1 MSETYLY
8 SINRVINIDNGT
20 DAKRIVLGTDATKIY
35 ANLVDTEIT
44 AQCRIIGGTWTDD
57 LVVNNIVCHPSAEA
71 DSHNSHS
78 QNVLNIAL
86 DGNDVIMKGKNVN
99 ITSVEADSITTIN
112 GKTLNISE
120 NGVTGTIVNL
130 YGKSLN
136 FGEDDTTTVL
146 KSINTTLT
154 TASLD
159 SITTINGKTLNISEN
174 GVTGTIV
181 NLYGKS
187 LNFGEDDTTTV
198 LKSINTTLTT
208 ASLDSI
214 TTINGK
220 TLNISENG
228 VTGTIVNLYG
238 KSLNFGEDDTT
249 TVLKSINT
257 TLTTASLDS
266 ITTINGKEINLG
278 ENNRD
283 DTALTVFGKTIDI
296 GDDTNTES
304 LNIYSDVTLLKTD
317 TSLTTKTN
325 LYTLNSESDG
335 AYLKIEKNANNGKAQ
350 IDMGNK
356 INTEQINIKAQNINI
371 DAQNTL
377 SLATSIFEFNTDSD
391 KAYFEIN
398 DAESRITIGRSKLDN
413 TYIHGS
419 NVYIGEPGCTTT
431 IYGNVIAYS
440 EGSNITT
447 NTLTEETSAFHIHNT
462 GTKTAF
468 TVIQD
473 NSVSGGGYDLVN
485 FFTESN
491 QDRSPFRVDHI
502 GRVGLGVETAVN
514 LKAWLHINRNDPDI
528 SSVEPDDLL
537 LIEDK
542 DHDATPFIIKKEGDV
557 GIGTDVPRYKLD
569 VWSGTSTLNGQE
581 NTGGTINGKGIALR
595 DVVYIK
601 QNHTNRIMYAFGNKV
616 YEHDVVGKEFVTGYT
631 FAWNTDNVVS
641 ANTGNDVNPFLDDE
655 DGTFIFRMTCKLHI
669 AGSDGHMAFR
679 RFEIFVNPQ
688 NKIFNTQ
695 QMPAHVTVADL
706 FDSSYDHYE
715 FPIEP
720 TVTKISDKEC
730 KLEIKWKLRDTTGG
744 TASTMPTKSR
754 AYLDVEFFGH
764 ENIGDVKASPINGY
778 YNGGTFQ
785 DIE

>member
-8 SINRVINIDNGT
+8 SINRVINIDNGSDSKKLVVAT
-20 DAKRIVLGTDATKIY
+20 DSEKIY
-35 ANLVDTEIT
+35 KNLIDPVVTS
-44 AQCRIIGGTWTDD
+44 QCRIIGGAWTDD
-57 LVVNNIVCHPSAEA
+57 LVVNNIVCHPTAE
-71 DSHNSHS
+71 DTSYSTHTN
-78 QNVLNIAL
+78 NVLNIAL
-86 DGNDVIMKGKNVN
+86 AGNNVNMNGKNVN
-99 ITSVEADSITTIN
+99 ITSVEDASTTNVYGKTINIGEDVSTTTIKTNIMNITTAGQESTTN
-112 GKTLNISE
+112 VYGKTLNMSE
-120 NGVTGTIVNL
+120 NSVTGTIVNL
-130 YGKSLN
+130 YGKTLN
-136 FGEDDTTTVL
+136 VGEDDTVTTV
-146 KSINTTLT
+146 KSNNLVLT
-154 TASLD
+154 TAGQTS
-159 SITTINGKTLNISEN
+159 TTRINGRTLIMAESGVAGSTTTVNGKTL
-174 GVTGTIV
+174 TM
-181 NLYGKS
+181 
-187 LNFGEDDTTTV
+187 GEDDTITTLKSNTTV
-198 LKSINTTLTT
+198 LTT
-208 ASLDSI
+208 ANQNST
-214 TTINGK
+214 TTI
-220 TLNISENG
+220 
-228 VTGTIVNLYG
+228 YG
-238 KSLNFGEDDTT
+238 KE
-249 TVLKSINT
+249 VK
-257 TLTTASLDS
+257 
-266 ITTINGKEINLG
+266 LG
-278 ENNRD
+278 ENNRA
-283 DTALTVFGKTIDI
+283 DTELTVFGKTINI
-296 GDDTNTES
+296 GDDTNTGS
-304 LNIYSDVTLLKTD
+304 LNIYSDVTFFKTD
-317 TSLTTKTN
+317 TSLITETN
-325 LYTLNSESDG
+325 LYTLNSETDG

-462 GTKTAF
+462 GTKTAL